1 MNGLTP
7 AKLITF
13 VLAGLCGLML
23 LIALIQSLGIGS
35 GYTLQAPEPE
45 TLDSALQEPLMVV
58 QNNLADITAYSEI
71 EQRPLFNADR
81 RPQAQVTIEAP
92 VEQPTIAPVPLN
104 ATLAGIV
111 LTPAAR
117 VALVRNDA
125 TQEVFRVREGMPLP
139 GDLGGWRLKELQP
152 RDAVF
157 EGGSQGEAMLKL
169 DPADETP
176 PAPPPPP
183 VANAV
188 PGQPAE
194 PGQPGQPGQPS
205 PVPGQTAE
213 QAAAQQSNDAAARE
227 AEVRRIIEERRR
239 QMREEAERMNTQKQQ
254 N

>member
-1 MNGLTP
+1 VNGLTP

-45 TLDSALQEPLMVV
+45 ALDSALQEPLMVV
-58 QNNLADITAYSEI
+58 QNNLADITAYNEI

-81 RPQAQVTIEAP
+81 RPQAVQVAETPVVQETIP
-92 VEQPTIAPVPLN
+92 PVPLN

-157 EGGSQGEAMLKL
+157 DGGTQGEAMLKL

-194 PGQPGQPGQPS
+194 PGQPGQPS

>member
-7 AKLITF
+7 AKLITY

-23 LIALIQSLGIGS
+23 LIALIQSLGIGA
-35 GYTLQAPEPE
+35 GYTLQAPEAE
-45 TLDSALQEPLMVV
+45 TLDTALQEPLMVV
-58 QNNLADITAYSEI
+58 QNNLADFTAYNEI

-81 RPQAQVTIEAP
+81 RPQAVQV
-92 VEQPTIAPVPLN
+92 VETAEPAPTIPPVPLN

-152 RDAVF
+152 RNAVF
-157 EGGSQGEAMLKL
+157 DGGNQGEAELKL
-169 DPADETP
+169 DPAGETP
-176 PAPPPPP
+176 PAPAPQPP
-183 VANAV
+183 ANAV
-188 PGQPAE
+188 PGQPA
-194 PGQPGQPGQPS
+194 QPGQAS
-205 PVPGQTAE
+205 PAPGQTAE

-239 QMREEAERMNTQKQQ
+239 QMREEAERMNTQKKQ

>member
-1 MNGLTP
+1 
-7 AKLITF
+7 
-13 VLAGLCGLML
+13 
-23 LIALIQSLGIGS
+23 
-35 GYTLQAPEPE
+35 
-45 TLDSALQEPLMVV
+45 MVV
-58 QNNLADITAYSEI
+58 QNNLADFTAYNEI

-81 RPQAQVTIEAP
+81 RPQAVQV
-92 VEQPTIAPVPLN
+92 VETAEPAPTIPPVPLN

-152 RDAVF
+152 RNAVF
-157 EGGSQGEAMLKL
+157 DGGNQGEAELKL
-169 DPADETP
+169 DPAGETP
-176 PAPPPPP
+176 PAPAPQPP
-183 VANAV
+183 ANAV
-188 PGQPAE
+188 PGQPA
-194 PGQPGQPGQPS
+194 QPGQAS
-205 PVPGQTAE
+205 PAPGQTAE

-239 QMREEAERMNTQKQQ
+239 QMREEAERMNTQKKQ

>member
-1 MNGLTP
+1 
-7 AKLITF
+7 
-13 VLAGLCGLML
+13 
-23 LIALIQSLGIGS
+23 
-35 GYTLQAPEPE
+35 
-45 TLDSALQEPLMVV
+45 V
-58 QNNLADITAYSEI
+58 QNNLADFTAYNEI

-81 RPQAQVTIEAP
+81 RPQAVQV
-92 VEQPTIAPVPLN
+92 VETAEPAPTIPPVPLN

-152 RDAVF
+152 RNAVF
-157 EGGSQGEAMLKL
+157 DGGNQGEAELKL
-169 DPADETP
+169 DPAGETP
-176 PAPPPPP
+176 PAPAPQPP
-183 VANAV
+183 ANAV
-188 PGQPAE
+188 PGQPA
-194 PGQPGQPGQPS
+194 QPGQAS
-205 PVPGQTAE
+205 PAPGQTAE

-239 QMREEAERMNTQKQQ
+239 QMREEAERMNTQKKQ